1 MCIVESLSLPDTFE
15 EWDVGGGS
23 LADYRERYTAAIK
36 EIKAAIGI
44 HLLSNLLLLVP
55 IIFTGKLA
63 KKIPFTIFYV
73 SAFNVR
79 TRHFLLVEYLEATP
93 EETDAFSLVNHLAI
107 MLPVTVLLS
116 SILDIFLVFAF
127 YKWLHPF
134 KMILEETEEKAPE
147 VSGVCKNHVYDETQG
162 PAERVSK
169 EVWLGCCS
177 CSLSW
182 VAGGE
187 EGEVGREER
196 AGGNQVLNPTIPWVT
211 DAPGRSQHGGGD

>member
-1 MCIVESLSLPDTFE
+1 M
-15 EWDVGGGS
+15 
-23 LADYRERYTAAIK
+23 
-36 EIKAAIGI
+36 
-44 HLLSNLLLLVP
+44 
-55 IIFTGKLA
+55 
-63 KKIPFTIFYV
+63 TI

-79 TRHFLLVEYLEATP
+79 KRHSLVVQFLEVTP
-93 EETDAFSLVNHLAI
+93 EETAAYSLVNLFVI
-107 MLPVTVLLS
+107 LMPVTVLLS
-116 SILDIFLVFAF
+116 SLLDIFLVFAF

-187 EGEVGREER
+187 EGEVGRGER
-196 AGGNQVLNPTIPWVT
+196 AGGNQVLNPTIPCVT